1 MKTKHSVLA
10 NVPNVIHIDIF
21 FFKKEKLK
29 LEIDEQILKK
39 KQYLNLINYR
49 NSDNKTF
56 YVKKVNGP
64 KGIFIMIQRIWFR
77 KSF

>member
-1 MKTKHSVLA
+1 MSKYWG
-10 NVPNVIHIDIF
+10 
-21 FFKKEKLK
+21 E
-29 LEIDEQILKK
+29 

-49 NSDNKTF
+49 NSDNKSF

-64 KGIFIMIQRIWFR
+64 KEIFIMIQSIWFR